1 MFLSR
6 FLTVPPQA
14 CRCKLASVV
23 ASKVLT
29 PDTAARSLAISK
41 TILENSIVTVF
52 IEITLLAKLDVS
64 IKESQLSMLQR
75 KHYTL

>member
-29 PDTAARSLAISK
+29 LDTAARSLAISK

-52 IEITLLAKLDVS
+52 IENYFVGQVGCVNKGESTLYVTA
-64 IKESQLSMLQR
+64 
-75 KHYTL
+75 